1 MTATSPT
8 YSPGESKEMSH
19 ALGPSSQEQ
28 QKTGPETGDNVTYN
42 MGPGSKSVG
51 TQEAG
56 LGTAQFTLQ
65 IMLSNSGV
73 S

>member
-1 MTATSPT
+1 
-8 YSPGESKEMSH
+8 MSH